1 MDDGFPIL
9 SVLIFLPLAGA
20 LLLALIPGDPAADG
34 NESRTPRHRLF
45 AAVPGNQQDRA
56 KWFALFI
63 SSATLVISLVLFIDF
78 DNGVPGF
85 QHTDTFTW
93 IDADDVGFTVRY
105 AFGLDGLS
113 MPLVLLTS
121 FLTTVAVLIS
131 WRIDLR
137 PKEYFAWLLVLESS
151 VLGVFT
157 SLDLIVFFL
166 FWELELIPMFLLIS
180 TWGHGA
186 RRNYSAMKFVLYTV
200 FGSAFMLVG
209 FLVLGAEAGSFDM
222 RDIRDADLAGA
233 VLPLQAVFAFI
244 LIAFAVKLPV
254 VPLHTW
260 LPDAHTDA
268 PTAVSVLLAGVL
280 LKMGGYGI
288 LRLLFTLMPDVAA
301 QADLALAIIAAVS
314 IVYGAIITMRQTDL
328 KRLVAYSSVSHM
340 GFVLLGVSA
349 LGVTGL
355 SGAALQLVTHGLI
368 TGLLFVAVGFIY
380 DRTHTRE
387 IADMRG
393 MVHHM
398 PLLGAITVFAGF
410 ASLGLPALAGF
421 VAEITIFLAAFA
433 EHEAPTAVALLG
445 VLLAAGY
452 ILFALQR
459 TMFGPKDPRWSH
471 VSDIGAWWEVV
482 PIGALVAS
490 IVLLG
495 VYPSIVMDLFETA
508 VTPIADGLAV
518 ARATAEA
525 GVDAVSNATAGGG
538 R

>member
-20 LLLALIPGDPAADG
+20 LLMALIPGDRMPTG
-34 NESRTPRHRLF
+34 RFF
-45 AAVPGNQQDRA
+45 AFVPGDQQDRA
-56 KWFALFI
+56 KWFALAI
-63 SSATLVISLVLFIDF
+63 SLATLVISLVLFIDF

-105 AFGLDGLS
+105 AFGVDGLS
-113 MPLVLLTS
+113 MPLILLTS
-121 FLTTVAVLIS
+121 FLTVVGVLIS

-137 PKEYFAWLLVLESS
+137 PKEYFAWLLILETS

-157 SLDLIVFFL
+157 SLDLLFFFL

-180 TWGHGA
+180 IWGHGE

-209 FLVLGAEAGSFDM
+209 FLILGAEAGSFDM
-222 RDIRDADLAGA
+222 RDIRDADLSAV

-244 LIAFAVKLPV
+244 LIGFAVKLPV

-268 PTAVSVLLAGVL
+268 PTAVSILLAGVL

-288 LRLLFTLMPDVAA
+288 LRLLFTLMPDVS
-301 QADLALAIIAAVS
+301 ADADVALAIIAAVS
-314 IVYGAIITMRQTDL
+314 IVYGAFITMRQTDL
-328 KRLVAYSSVSHM
+328 KRLIAYSSVSHM

-355 SGAALQLVTHGLI
+355 SGAAMQLVTHGLI
-368 TGLLFVAVGFIY
+368 TGLLFLVVGLIY

-387 IADMRG
+387 IGEMSG
-393 MVHHM
+393 LVHHM
-398 PLLGAITVFAGF
+398 PLLGAITVFAGL

-421 VAEITIFLAAFA
+421 AAEITIFLGAFGR
-433 EHEAPTAVALLG
+433 HEAATAVALFG

-452 ILFALQR
+452 MLYALQR
-459 TMFGPKDPRWSH
+459 TMFGPRDDRWSH
-471 VSDIGAWWEVV
+471 LKDAAAWWEIA

-495 VYPSIVMDLFETA
+495 VYPAIVMDLFETA
-508 VTPIADGLAV
+508 VQPIADGL
-518 ARATAEA
+518 T
-525 GVDAVSNATAGGG
+525 AVSGGG

>member
-1 MDDGFPIL
+1 MNDFPIL
-9 SVLIFLPLAGA
+9 SVLIFLPIAGA
-20 LLLALIPGDPAADG
+20 LLLALIPGERVP
-34 NESRTPRHRLF
+34 THRFF
-45 AAVPGNQQDRA
+45 ARVPGGQQDRA
-56 KWFALFI
+56 KWFALAV
-63 SSATLVISLVLFIDF
+63 SAATLVISLVLFIDF
-78 DNGVPGF
+78 DHGRPGF
-85 QHTDTFTW
+85 QYTDTFTW

-113 MPLVLLTS
+113 APLVLLTT

-137 PKEYFAWLLVLESS
+137 PKEYFAWLLVLEAS

-157 SLDLIVFFL
+157 ALDLLVFFL

-180 TWGHGA
+180 TWGHGE
-186 RRNYSAMKFVLYTV
+186 RRHYSALKFVLYTV

-209 FLVLGAEAGSFDM
+209 FLILGATAGSFDM
-222 RDIRDADLAGA
+222 RDIRAADLSAA

-268 PTAVSVLLAGVL
+268 PTAVSVILAGVL
-280 LKMGGYGI
+280 LKMGGYGV

-301 QADLALAIIAAVS
+301 DADLALAIIASVS
-314 IVYGAIITMRQTDL
+314 IVYGAIITIRQTDL

-355 SGAALQLVTHGLI
+355 SGAAMQLVTHGLI
-368 TGLLFVAVGFIY
+368 TGLLFVVVGLIY

-393 MVHHM
+393 MAHHM
-398 PLLGAITVFAGF
+398 PLLATVTVLAGF

-421 VAEITIFLAAFA
+421 VAEITIFLGAFA
-433 EHEAPTAVALLG
+433 QHEAPTVVALLG

-452 ILFALQR
+452 MLWALQR
-459 TMFGPKDPRWSH
+459 TMFGPRDDRWSH
-471 VSDIGAWWEVV
+471 LPDIGAWWEVAPV
-482 PIGALVAS
+482 GALVAA
-490 IVLLG
+490 IILLG
-495 VYPSIVMDLFETA
+495 VYPSIVMDLFEAA
-508 VTPIADGLAV
+508 VQPIADGLAF
-518 ARATAEA
+518 ALDPGAPSEAAT
-525 GVDAVSNATAGGG
+525 ATAGGG
-538 R
+538 